1 MKLVVALPLLKEEH
15 EPLEL
20 VECTIP
26 LLETALVEWLSAN
39 PPA

>member
-1 MKLVVALPLLKEEH
+1 MKLVTLPLPKEEH

-20 VECTIP
+20 VECIIP
-26 LLETALVEWLSAN
+26 PLETTLVEWLSAN